1 MKQSV
6 SGQSRLIGYARVSTN
21 DQNPDMQVEALKKQ
35 GCHHIF
41 VESASGA
48 NWERPVLEATLKELR
63 AGDTL
68 VIWRLSRLARSLRHS
83 IYLADFLH
91 THGVGLKV
99 LDQAIDTTTPA
110 GRLFFHIIAAYDEFT
125 REVIAENTVAG
136 LQIAQQRGKTLGRP
150 RKLDERQAREAFE
163 AMILNELNVTDTA
176 ALYRVSHMTLRRA
189 FSRYGLKEPD
199 LPKNQKKEK
208 TREQ

>member
-1 MKQSV
+1 MKQPV

-21 DQNPDMQVEALKKQ
+21 DQNPDLQVEALKKQ
-35 GCHHIF
+35 GCQHIF

-48 NWERPVLEATLKELR
+48 VWERPVLDATLKELR

-110 GRLFFHIIAAYDEFT
+110 GRLFFHIIAAYDEFQ
-125 REVIAENTVAG
+125 REIIAENTIAG
-136 LQIAQQRGKTLGRP
+136 LKAAQQRGKTLGRP
-150 RKLDERQAREAFE
+150 RKMDERQAREAME
-163 AMILNELNVTDTA
+163 IMILNELNFADTA
-176 ALYRVSHMTLRRA
+176 ALFEVSHMTLRRA
-189 FSRYGLKEPD
+189 FSQYGLEEPEVSQISKEGETP
-199 LPKNQKKEK
+199 
-208 TREQ
+208 

>member
-1 MKQSV
+1 MVLPV
-6 SGQSRLIGYARVSTN
+6 SSQSRLIGYARVSTS
-21 DQNPDMQVEALKKQ
+21 DQNPDLQVEALKKQ

-48 NWERPVLEATLKELR
+48 VWERPVLEATLKELKS
-63 AGDTL
+63 GDTL
-68 VIWRLSRLARSLRHS
+68 VVWRLSRLARSLRHS

-125 REVIAENTVAG
+125 REIIAENTAAG
-136 LQIAQQRGKTLGRP
+136 LLIAQQKGKTLGRP
-150 RKLDERQAREAFE
+150 RKLDEDQAREAFE

-176 ALYRVSHMTLRRA
+176 AQHNVSHMTLRRA
-189 FSRYGLKEPD
+189 FTRYGLEKSET
-199 LPKNQKKEK
+199 QKKE
-208 TREQ
+208 EI